1 MDIFKIVHPNGCPA
15 QVRAHHE
22 RIAVEMLINELN
34 DQDWRFGQVT
44 VIREEPGPTEILL
57 VGKPL
62 IPTKNPLT
70 QEEPVK
76 AQ

>member
-1 MDIFKIVHPNGCPA
+1 
-15 QVRAHHE
+15 
-22 RIAVEMLINELN
+22 MLINEFN
-34 DQDWRFGQVT
+34 DRDWQFGQAS
-44 VIREEPGPTEILL
+44 VIRQEPGSAEILL

>member
-1 MDIFKIVHPNGCPA
+1 MNIFKIVHPNGCLA
-15 QVRAHHE
+15 HVRALHE
-22 RIAVEMLINELN
+22 HIAIEMLINEFN
-34 DQDWRFGQVT
+34 DQDWQFGQAS
-44 VIREEPGPTEILL
+44 VIRQEPGSAEILL

-70 QEEPVK
+70 QKKPVK